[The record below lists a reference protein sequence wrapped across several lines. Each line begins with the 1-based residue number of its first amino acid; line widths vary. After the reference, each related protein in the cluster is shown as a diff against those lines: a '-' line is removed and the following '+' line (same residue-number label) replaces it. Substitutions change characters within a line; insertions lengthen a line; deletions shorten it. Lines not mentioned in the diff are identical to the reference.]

1 MLSPCC
7 LMHADDVMQSKVHPL
22 HLATGELGE
31 ALGGKW
37 GGRALEGVRGIIR
50 GSTMLLWHMQHYAP
64 YAAMQQHARNVWNGM
79 SHSMHRPH
87 GPLGS
92 CTPRGAACQAPQ
104 PTQHT
109 QRGDAT
115 MRLLSFPTLACGL
128 SLLLPRAGCQV
139 LYAQLWL
146 PVAVVLSVDAMQA
159 PQRGLG
165 IWASVRVR
173 VTFLWVACGHG
184 RCSLHAA

>member
-64 YAAMQQHARNVWNGM
+64 VAYAALWSCGICSTMVLWHMQHYG
-79 SHSMHRPH
+79 
-87 GPLGS
+87 
-92 CTPRGAACQAPQ
+92 
-104 PTQHT
+104 
-109 QRGDAT
+109 
-115 MRLLSFPTLACGL
+115 
-128 SLLLPRAGCQV
+128 
-139 LYAQLWL
+139 
-146 PVAVVLSVDAMQA
+146 PVAYAALCSCGICSTMLHMQPCSSMREMYGTGCLIPCTGPTGHWDRAHLGVQHVRRHSPHSTLSGGTRPCD
-159 PQRGLG
+159 
-165 IWASVRVR
+165 
-173 VTFLWVACGHG
+173 F
-184 RCSLHAA
+184 